1 MLTRG
6 TWWGTGSLIV
16 PLLIGSGCSVRQSQ
30 PAVALERLPDTAAM
44 ADPRAALTRMGG
56 YLRTLKTFTIHAE
69 TTIDEVLADTGQK
82 LQFGGEAALYYR
94 APAHL
99 RVDVSS
105 ERKDR
110 QFFYDGKTLT
120 VYGRRTGYYASVP
133 APPAIRELLAAA
145 EQKYDLDFPLADL
158 FYWGTDKADLEDI
171 KSSTYVGPNWVG
183 GAACDHYAFRQQGVD
198 WQLWIERGEAPLPR
212 KLVITTT
219 DDDAQPQY
227 TATLTWRLTPGPDDA
242 TFTFVPPPDARR
254 IILRERAPAG
264 GN

>member
-6 TWWGTGSLIV
+6 TWWGTSSLMV
-16 PLLIGSGCSVRQSQ
+16 ALLIGSGCSVRQSP
-30 PAVALERLPDTAAM
+30 PAAALEKLPDTAAM

-56 YLRTLKTFTIHAE
+56 YLRTLKTFTIRAQ

-82 LQFGGEAALYYR
+82 LQFGGEATLYYR

-99 RVDVSS
+99 RVDVAS

-133 APPAIRELLAAA
+133 APPAVRELLEVA

-158 FYWGTDKADLEDI
+158 FFWGRTRPISRTSRARPT
-171 KSSTYVGPNWVG
+171 SARAGSAGPP
-183 GAACDHYAFRQQGVD
+183 A
-198 WQLWIERGEAPLPR
+198 
-212 KLVITTT
+212 TTT
-219 DDDAQPQY
+219 RSASKGW
-227 TATLTWRLTPGPDDA
+227 TGSSGSSG
-242 TFTFVPPPDARR
+242 ARR
-254 IILRERAPAG
+254 PCRASWSSRPPTTTPSRSTPPR
-264 GN
+264 

>member
-1 MLTRG
+1 M
-6 TWWGTGSLIV
+6 V
-16 PLLIGSGCSVRQSQ
+16 ALLIGSGCSVRQSP
-30 PAVALERLPDTAAM
+30 PATALEKLPDTAAM
-44 ADPRAALTRMGG
+44 ANPLAALTRMGG
-56 YLRTLKTFTIHAE
+56 YLRTLKTFTVRAE

-82 LQFGGEAALYYR
+82 LQFGGRTTLYFR

-120 VYGRRTGYYASVP
+120 VYGQRTRYYATVP
-133 APPAIRELLAAA
+133 APPAIREVLEVA

-171 KSSTYVGPNWVG
+171 ASSTYVGPSWVG

-198 WQLWIERGEAPLPR
+198 WQIWIERGDAPLPR

-219 DDDAQPQY
+219 DDDTQPQY
-227 TATLTWRLTPGPDDA
+227 VAMLTWRLTPGLDDA
-242 TFTFVPPPDARR
+242 TFTFVAPRDARR
-254 IILRERAPAG
+254 IILRELGPAG